1 MTSLYVG
8 ESYATPRNDP
18 VVFVTPLSALRVH
31 HATQVKRIVICREPT
46 CWCRRGPLTTEE
58 SVMRKLLVAGI
69 ALSAFAA
76 FTLVAQPLRA
86 DDCVVVRA
94 TADARNQTV
103 STERSKRRLQDYIG
117 RKLNRF
123 TAKSISTVATHC
135 IRNACESSAI
145 VCRH

>member
-1 MTSLYVG
+1 MRPHGMTLWYLSHPSRPSAFTMRSQVERIGIAAGSLAGVG
-8 ESYATPRNDP
+8 G
-18 VVFVTPLSALRVH
+18 
-31 HATQVKRIVICREPT
+31 
-46 CWCRRGPLTTEE
+46 GPLTTEE
-58 SVMRKLLVAGI
+58 SVMRKLLVAGV

-76 FTLVAQPLRA
+76 VTLGSQPVMA

-123 TAKSISTVATHC
+123 TAKSISTVTTHC

>member
-1 MTSLYVG
+1 M
-8 ESYATPRNDP
+8 TPRGM
-18 VVFVTPLSALRVH
+18 TLWYLSHPLLAFRVH
-31 HATQVKRIVICREPT
+31 HAVRFQFERIGIAAGSLASVGG
-46 CWCRRGPLTTEE
+46 GPLTTEE
-58 SVMRKLLVAGI
+58 SVMRKLLVAGVV
-69 ALSAFAA
+69 LSAFAA
-76 FTLVAQPLRA
+76 VTLGSQPVMA

-103 STERSKRRLQDYIG
+103 ATERSKRRLQDYIG

-123 TAKSISTVATHC
+123 SAKSISTVTTHC